1 MARYTRREFQ
11 IGDYWLDQRDGS
23 PAWYRCWIEG
33 ARTKRVSLN
42 TADLEEAKA
51 ALKQYFILQHTKVL
65 EEPASTPLADILKR
79 YQAEHGDK
87 VVSSS
92 SSAVAV
98 GYWLDH
104 FNGAN
109 VDLLSD
115 VTKQEE
121 FHRFLRGKDLKES
134 SILRVINTG
143 KAALNRAYK
152 RGELKHVPYILT
164 VKPGA
169 AEPMGRPMD
178 VAELRRL
185 YKAAAPHLKVFI
197 GWMLGTAARTEAI
210 TSLLA
215 EQVEREDKLINLNPA
230 GRAQTKKY
238 RPTVRLIPALAS
250 CSFRG
255 NLIVEKSK
263 PVHDVKSAWR
273 TARAAADLD
282 DKVNPYS
289 LRHTAA
295 RWMRREGVSEWDTA
309 TQLGHRRPGVTERY
323 TAYDPAYLKGAGE
336 ALDKLVNAVV
346 DEWPVWGE
354 GTAWRS
360 GNPVQR
366 VGWYSKLPDGFTGA

>member
-11 IGDYWLDQRDGS
+11 IGDYWLDQREGS

-33 ARTKRVSLN
+33 ARTKRVSLG

-51 ALKQYFILQHTKVL
+51 ALREFFILQHTKTL
-65 EEPASTPLADILKR
+65 EEPAATPLADILKR

-87 VVSSS
+87 VRSSS
-92 SSAVAV
+92 SSATAV
-98 GYWLDH
+98 LYWLDH
-104 FNGAN
+104 WRDATVDN
-109 VDLLSD
+109 VSD
-115 VTKQEE
+115 IKRQEE
-121 FHRFLRGKDLKES
+121 FHRFLRGKGLRES
-134 SILRVINTG
+134 SILRILTTG

-164 VKPGA
+164 VKPDA

-178 VAELRRL
+178 IAELRHL
-185 YKAAAPHLKVFI
+185 YQASPPHLKVFI

-210 TSLLA
+210 ISLTA
-215 EQVEREDKLINLNPA
+215 AQVEWDDQLINLNPA
-230 GRAQTKKY
+230 GRTQTKKY
-238 RPTVRLIPALAS
+238 RPTVRLIPSLAA
-250 CSFRG
+250 CRFRG
-255 NLIVEKSK
+255 SLIVTKSA
-263 PVHDVKSAWR
+263 PVQDVKTAWR
-273 TARAAADLD
+273 AARTAAKLD

-360 GNPVQR
+360 SKPVER
-366 VGWYSKLPDGFTGA
+366 VGWYGKLPDGFTGA